1 MPSIVPPPLQAD
13 VEYYYH
19 HLSRLAFIAIFI
31 SFLPLKH
38 RITTCR
44 VLPIILN
51 LKIALAPIFTFHNSQ
66 LFPESPSITHFESM

>member
-1 MPSIVPPPLQAD
+1 MSSIVPPPLQAD

-19 HLSRLAFIAIFI
+19 HLSRMAFIAIFI

-51 LKIALAPIFTFHNSQ
+51 LKIALA
-66 LFPESPSITHFESM
+66 